1 MYHFKYVTKAEARK
15 VREKLE
21 NLVHEVQDEV
31 RDNFTFQYYFIGSS
45 ARNMITYDPETNIGF
60 DFDVN
65 LKVNDNESAYSPG
78 EIRKIIMKAFQK
90 HCSKYG
96 YNKFENSKRVFTIK
110 GYNMNSEKVEH
121 SCDIAI
127 VNNFIDEAG
136 TAGQKYI
143 AFDKKSNSYSWQQQS
158 KGFNFKEKENWLRQQ
173 PEAWNAV
180 RERYLQKKNM
190 NRDKSKHSRSLY
202 AETIKEICEQYGFD
216 DQLHSSEEK
225 ENQQCAEGCCSL
237 QDIPMIKGNCA
248 NTGAI
253 NNTWRNHNHNGMHS
267 LTEYKIG
274 GLLWH

>member
-15 VREKLE
+15 VRENLE
-21 NLVHEVQDEV
+21 KLVHEVQDEV
-31 RDNFTFQYYFIGSS
+31 RDNFTLQYYFIGSS
-45 ARNMITYDPETNIGF
+45 ARNMITYDPATNIGF

-127 VNNFIDEAG
+127 VKNFIDEAD

-180 RERYLQKKNM
+180 RKRYLQKKNM

-216 DQLHSSEEK
+216 DQLHSSDEK
-225 ENQQCAEGCCSL
+225 ENQQRVEGFCSL
-237 QDIPMIKGNCA
+237 
-248 NTGAI
+248 
-253 NNTWRNHNHNGMHS
+253 HS